1 MTTPTAVS
9 IESTTATLIAQLRTV
24 LDLTHTE
31 IQVAE
36 TRIAQARTDAVR
48 RELTQ
53 NAEHGRTRANGCE
66 DTDANQRLHRHVK
79 RVDARRGW

>member
-1 MTTPTAVS
+1 MASTITPT
-9 IESTTATLIAQLRTV
+9 ESTTATLIAQLRTV

-36 TRIAQARTDAVR
+36 TRVAQARTDAVR

-53 NAEHGRTRANGCE
+53 NAENARLRATTIE
-66 DTDANQRLHRHVK
+66 KTIRD
-79 RVDARRGW
+79 